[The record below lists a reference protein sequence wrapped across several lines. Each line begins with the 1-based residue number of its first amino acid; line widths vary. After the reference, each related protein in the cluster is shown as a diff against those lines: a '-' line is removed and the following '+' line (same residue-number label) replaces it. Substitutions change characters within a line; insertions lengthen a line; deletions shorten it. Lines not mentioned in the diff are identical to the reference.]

1 MKYQVYAAL
10 IATASAGPYANR
22 VNSKLPTKVQ
32 TQNAEAQVEEWMQDI
47 ETIVEEAKPAV

>member
-10 IATASAGPYANR
+10 IATTSAGPWANR
-22 VNSKLPTKVQ
+22 INSKMPSKVQ